1 MPRVGGLICLLSLH
15 ATPTPATKTVTRN
28 NCHRGC
34 VMLSLFI
41 VLTTSMDPAAHI
53 VSHPVHAVTATRSPL
68 LALSPVSKYTLL
80 SPQE

>member
-28 NCHRGC
+28 NCHRGW
-34 VMLSLFI
+34 VMLSPFI
-41 VLTTSMDPAAHI
+41 VQTTSSDPAEHI
-53 VSHPVHAVTATRSPL
+53 VSHPVHVATATMSPL